1 MLTAFIQLL
10 FILNSRQ
17 LVLLA
22 TRLLKLVA
30 AATNHSLILLLV
42 SFRLWKRVLVL
53 GLIRR
58 VVDSD
63 V

>member
-1 MLTAFIQLL
+1 MFSAFIQLL
-10 FILNSRQ
+10 FVLNSRQ

-22 TRLLKLVA
+22 ARLLKLVA
-30 AATNHSLILLLV
+30 AATHHSLILLLV

-53 GLIRR
+53 GLLRR